1 MDNTDCKLVPRPAL
15 ELGHKPELARKLEP
29 ERLVAQQQEPL
40 LEPEL
45 VVGNKHIDRL
55 SSNLLVKIHSYYLT
69 STN

>member
-1 MDNTDCKLVPRPAL
+1 MDNTDCKLALRPAL

-45 VVGNKHIDRL
+45 VVENKHIDQL
-55 SSNLLVKIHSYYLT
+55 LLNLLTRLRSR
-69 STN
+69 